1 MTEDNFNLTPLDIRT
16 QQFRR
21 TVRGYDPA
29 AVEDFRERIAAEVE
43 RLLREKAVS
52 EEQVRNFREQLKT
65 FREREKAMSEALVV
79 AEQLR
84 HEAGQR
90 ANSQAE
96 VIIQQA
102 RIEGDTMLND
112 ARLAEKA
119 VRRDIEATRRQLN
132 AYLAA
137 FRTLLER
144 NMAEVEAVEA
154 QQRNGS
160 QVNQAVNPAAT
171 GPRISIPPSEALT
184 GQRLP
189 KARAPGAALEEQ

>member
-1 MTEDNFNLTPLDIRT
+1 MTEDSFNLTPLDIRT
-16 QQFRR
+16 QRFRR

-29 AVEDFRERIAAEVE
+29 AIEDFRERIAAEVE

-90 ANSQAE
+90 ASSQAE
-96 VIIQQA
+96 LIIQQA
-102 RIEGDTMLND
+102 RLEADTLLND

-119 VRRDIEATRRQLN
+119 VRRDIEATRRQLT

-137 FRTLLER
+137 FRALLDR
-144 NMAEVEAVEA
+144 NMADVEAIEA

-160 QVNQAVNPAAT
+160 HVQPGVDPAAT
-171 GPRISIPPSEALT
+171 APRRSVPSPEAPS
-184 GQRLP
+184 GQRLTS
-189 KARAPGAALEEQ
+189 PGAPRPVPEEQ

>member
-1 MTEDNFNLTPLDIRT
+1 MTDDSFNLTPLDIRT
-16 QQFRR
+16 QHFRR
-21 TVRGYDPA
+21 KVRGYDPA

-52 EEQVRNFREQLKT
+52 EEQVRNSREQLKT

-102 RIEGDTMLND
+102 RAEGDTMLND

-137 FRTLLER
+137 FRALLER

-154 QQRNGS
+154 QQRNGGHV
-160 QVNQAVNPAAT
+160 QPAVDPAAT
-171 GPRISIPPSEALT
+171 GPRPLMPTPEVPSGQHLTNPRVSRPAL
-184 GQRLP
+184 G
-189 KARAPGAALEEQ
+189 EQ

>member
-1 MTEDNFNLTPLDIRT
+1 MTEDSFNLTPLDIRT
-16 QQFRR
+16 QRFRR

-29 AVEDFRERIAAEVE
+29 AIEDFRERIAAEVE

-102 RIEGDTMLND
+102 RAEADTLLND

-119 VRRDIEATRRQLN
+119 VQRDIEATRRQLN

-137 FRTLLER
+137 FHALLDR
-144 NMAEVEAVEA
+144 NMAEVEAAEA

-160 QVNQAVNPAAT
+160 HVQPAVDPAAT
-171 GPRISIPPSEALT
+171 APRRSVPSPGALS

-189 KARAPGAALEEQ
+189 TSRAPSPAPEKQ

>member
-1 MTEDNFNLTPLDIRT
+1 MTEDSFNLTPLDIRT
-16 QQFRR
+16 QRFRR

-29 AVEDFRERIAAEVE
+29 AIEDFRERIAAEVE

-102 RIEGDTMLND
+102 RVEADTLLTVLSRRLRPSGD
-112 ARLAEKA
+112 ARA
-119 VRRDIEATRRQLN
+119 
-132 AYLAA
+132 
-137 FRTLLER
+137 
-144 NMAEVEAVEA
+144 AEVFAGAE
-154 QQRNGS
+154 QTRS
-160 QVNQAVNPAAT
+160 
-171 GPRISIPPSEALT
+171 
-184 GQRLP
+184 
-189 KARAPGAALEEQ
+189 GAAAREMQ

>member
-1 MTEDNFNLTPLDIRT
+1 MTEDSFNLTPLDIRT
-16 QQFRR
+16 QRFRR

-29 AVEDFRERIAAEVE
+29 AIEDFRERIAAEVE

-84 HEAGQR
+84 HDAGQR

-102 RIEGDTMLND
+102 RAEGDTMLND
-112 ARLAEKA
+112 ARLAERA
-119 VRRDIEATRRQLN
+119 ARRDIEATRRQWN

-137 FRTLLER
+137 FRALLER
-144 NMAEVEAVEA
+144 NMAEVEAAEA
-154 QQRNGS
+154 QQWNGS
-160 QVNQAVNPAAT
+160 QVQPAVDPAAT
-171 GPRISIPPSEALT
+171 GPRLSNPTPEAPPGPRLTNPRAARPIP
-184 GQRLP
+184 G
-189 KARAPGAALEEQ
+189 EQ

>member
-1 MTEDNFNLTPLDIRT
+1 
-16 QQFRR
+16 
-21 TVRGYDPA
+21 
-29 AVEDFRERIAAEVE
+29 
-43 RLLREKAVS
+43 
-52 EEQVRNFREQLKT
+52 
-65 FREREKAMSEALVV
+65 ALVV

-96 VIIQQA
+96 AIIQQA
-102 RIEGDTMLND
+102 RVEADTLLNE

-137 FRTLLER
+137 FHALLDR
-144 NMAEVEAVEA
+144 NMAEVEAAEA
-154 QQRNGS
+154 QQRNGGHV
-160 QVNQAVNPAAT
+160 QPAVDPGAT
-171 GPRISIPPSEALT
+171 APRRSVPSPDVLS

-189 KARAPGAALEEQ
+189 RSRAPGPAPEEQ

>member
-1 MTEDNFNLTPLDIRT
+1 MTEDIFNLTPLDIRT
-16 QQFRR
+16 QRFRR
-21 TVRGYDPA
+21 TLRGYDPA
-29 AVEDFRERIAAEVE
+29 AIEDFRERIAAEVE

-52 EEQVRNFREQLKT
+52 EEQVRNSLEQLKT

-119 VRRDIEATRRQLN
+119 MRRDIEATRRQLH

-137 FRTLLER
+137 FRALLER
-144 NMAEVEAVEA
+144 NMAQLEAAEA
-154 QQRNGS
+154 QQWNGS
-160 QVNQAVNPAAT
+160 HVQPAVDPAAT
-171 GPRISIPPSEALT
+171 GPRRSHPTPEAPP
-184 GQRLP
+184 GPRLANP
-189 KARAPGAALEEQ
+189 SAAHPTPGEQ

>member
-1 MTEDNFNLTPLDIRT
+1 MTEDSFNLTPLDIRT
-16 QQFRR
+16 QRFRR

-29 AVEDFRERIAAEVE
+29 AIEDFRERIAAEVE

-102 RIEGDTMLND
+102 RVEADTLLND

-119 VRRDIEATRRQLN
+119 VRRDIEGTRRQLN

-137 FRTLLER
+137 FHALLDR
-144 NMAEVEAVEA
+144 NMAEVEAAEA
-154 QQRNGS
+154 QQRNGGHV
-160 QVNQAVNPAAT
+160 QPAVDPGAT
-171 GPRISIPPSEALT
+171 APRRSVPSPDVLS

-189 KARAPGAALEEQ
+189 RSRAPGPAPEKQ

>member
-1 MTEDNFNLTPLDIRT
+1 MTEDSFNLTPLDIRT
-16 QQFRR
+16 QRFRR
-21 TVRGYDPA
+21 TLRGYDPA
-29 AVEDFRERIAAEVE
+29 AIEDFRERIAAEVE

-65 FREREKAMSEALVV
+65 FREREKAMSDALVV

-96 VIIQQA
+96 AIIQQA
-102 RIEGDTMLND
+102 RVEADTLLNE

-137 FRTLLER
+137 FHALLDR
-144 NMAEVEAVEA
+144 NMAEVEAAEA
-154 QQRNGS
+154 QQRNGGHV
-160 QVNQAVNPAAT
+160 QPAVDPGAT
-171 GPRISIPPSEALT
+171 APRRSVPSPDVLS

-189 KARAPGAALEEQ
+189 RSRAPGPAPEEQ

>member
-1 MTEDNFNLTPLDIRT
+1 MTEDSFNLTPLDIRT
-16 QQFRR
+16 QRFRR

-29 AVEDFRERIAAEVE
+29 AIEDFRERVAAEVE

-65 FREREKAMSEALVV
+65 FREREKAMSDALVV

-102 RIEGDTMLND
+102 RVEADTLLKD
-112 ARLAEKA
+112 ARLTEKA
-119 VRRDIEATRRQLN
+119 VQRDIEATQRQLN

-137 FRTLLER
+137 FHALLDR
-144 NMAEVEAVEA
+144 NLADVEAAEA

-160 QVNQAVNPAAT
+160 HVQLPVDPGAT
-171 GPRISIPPSEALT
+171 APRRSVPSPDVLS

-189 KARAPGAALEEQ
+189 TSRAPDQQ